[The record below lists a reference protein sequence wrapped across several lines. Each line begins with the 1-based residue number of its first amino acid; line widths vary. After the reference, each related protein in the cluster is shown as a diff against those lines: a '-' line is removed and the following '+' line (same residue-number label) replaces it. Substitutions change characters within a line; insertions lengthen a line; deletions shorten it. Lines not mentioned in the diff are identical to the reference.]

1 MATEIV
7 CSLMRLLDEVWGMLL
22 NRKKALRAAALCF
35 YLLAL
40 VGFSLSLACE
50 RTVVCSYVSVNGD
63 FQSYNVFR
71 RMLAGQTPYL
81 DFANY
86 IGMAP
91 VWLNLPLVALL
102 GGKFSASLFVTS
114 FTSNLLF
121 SLSVLVIFYLAT
133 GSPELSMAVS
143 ALCSKLASTRLL
155 TLLGGPGRTL
165 DELFTQLY
173 TPSNS
178 MRVARCF
185 LPFALVLLALMAEK
199 LTGTNLLQWLARPAG
214 CGAVGL
220 VLGLFL
226 PWSSDYGLACIATG
240 VVLAVLVH
248 LLCRKPKSWLSKT
261 AKRPAALPCLGLL
274 LAGCG
279 AGAILSS
286 FLVTGGHPAAF
297 WQALGAVGSAQYYY
311 FAGCDG
317 LPVLVY
323 LFRCGEFWAWAA
335 AICLFLVPATV
346 RLAKGTLSSRGVLLY
361 YAMAAQLCGTLAYL
375 LSGSGYHFKEALV
388 VYTVLLWLALGAAG
402 LLKLLNGQTVQ
413 RAVRYGALGLV
424 CLAGLWLGGDG
435 ALRMLGRTETPQTGA
450 YIEAL
455 GGYNENTGALVDA
468 AHLVDDEE
476 VFSVYATGL
485 ETVLGQ
491 FQPTGYDYII
501 HALGTDARRQY
512 VEGFEAGEYRWV
524 QTPAYPVENWLTGQ
538 NWPFYRLVY
547 RNYQKVYRTE
557 YSWLWE
563 RVGDQTLPAAVEVSV
578 VPHEQGGVTLVCTAD
593 GPVNGIAEVQLDYST
608 SFAGPAAA
616 ALCLGRRAV
625 TVGTGSFFEDD
636 ASSSSYTLPGE
647 GRGEIIP
654 VILQDGVG
662 RTALVGMPQ
671 GSINV
676 TVENVRVLD
685 VLPRHTLTG
694 P

>member
-1 MATEIV
+1 MP
-7 CSLMRLLDEVWGMLL
+7 LK
-22 NRKKALRAAALCF
+22 RKKSLRTVILCF

-40 VGFSLSLACE
+40 IGFSLSLACE
-50 RTVVCSYVSVNGD
+50 RTVVCSYVSINGD

-71 RMLAGQTPYL
+71 RMLAGQIPYL

-143 ALCSKLASTRLL
+143 ALCSKLVSTRLL
-155 TLLGGPGRTL
+155 TLLGWPGRIL
-165 DELFTQLY
+165 DELFAQLY

-185 LPFALVLLALMAEK
+185 LPFALVLLALIAER
-199 LTGTNLLQWLARPAG
+199 LCGTSLLQWLTRPAG

-220 VLGLFL
+220 VLGFFL

-240 VVLAVLVH
+240 LVLAVLAH
-248 LLCRKPKSWLSKT
+248 LLFYKTKRWSDQAT
-261 AKRPAALPCLGLL
+261 AKPAALPCLGLL
-274 LAGCG
+274 LAGCA
-279 AGAILSS
+279 AGAAISA

-335 AICLFLVPATV
+335 ALCLFLVPATV
-346 RLAKGTLSSRGVLLY
+346 RLARGTLSSRGVLLY

-402 LLKLLNGQTVQ
+402 LLKLLNEKTWT
-413 RAVRYGALGLV
+413 RAVGYGALGLG
-424 CLAGLWLGGDG
+424 CIAGLWLGGDG
-435 ALRMLGRTETPQTGA
+435 ALHLLGHTETPLTGA

-455 GGYNENTGALVDA
+455 GGYNENTGALIDA
-468 AHLVDDEE
+468 AQLTEGEE

-501 HALGTDARRQY
+501 HALGEDARRQY
-512 VEGFEAGEYRWV
+512 VETFAAGDYRWV

-538 NWPFYRLVY
+538 NWPFYRLLY
-547 RNYQKVYRTE
+547 RNYQKTFRTE

-563 RVGDQTLPAAVEVSV
+563 RTGDQTLPTAVEVSV
-578 VPHEQGGVTLVCTAD
+578 IPHEQGGVTLVCTAD
-593 GPVNGIAEVQLDYST
+593 QPVNGIAEVQLDYST
-608 SFAGPAAA
+608 SFTGPAAA

-636 ASSSSYTLPGE
+636 TSSSSYTLPGE
-647 GRGEIIP
+647 GRAEIIP

-662 RTALVGMPQ
+662 RTNLVGMPQ
-671 GSINV
+671 DHITV

-685 VLPRHTLTG
+685 LLPRHTLTG